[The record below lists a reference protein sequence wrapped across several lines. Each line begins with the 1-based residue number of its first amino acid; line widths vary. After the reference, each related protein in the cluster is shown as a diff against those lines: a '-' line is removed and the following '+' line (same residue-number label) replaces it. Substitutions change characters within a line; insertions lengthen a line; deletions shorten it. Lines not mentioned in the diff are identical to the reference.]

1 MADTSRPQ
9 LDNAELVDG
18 GDTELST
25 ISKLEKIRNQLSSY
39 IIRQEE
45 QQNGPE
51 GVGGVGRDTPKQI
64 ETSQSISDQFIVPK
78 SASDEMLVEPV
89 PSSSQ
94 QIVEVYVN
102 GNKDQTIVQPMYNDS
117 AKVAQRVP
125 DDTLET
131 QTNSYAGKHQH
142 NSLLRVVCS

>member
-51 GVGGVGRDTPKQI
+51 GVGGVGRRG
-64 ETSQSISDQFIVPK
+64 V
-78 SASDEMLVEPV
+78 VE
-89 PSSSQ
+89 
-94 QIVEVYVN
+94 
-102 GNKDQTIVQPMYNDS
+102 
-117 AKVAQRVP
+117 
-125 DDTLET
+125 
-131 QTNSYAGKHQH
+131 
-142 NSLLRVVCS
+142 